1 MKSYLR
7 FLERNKLYTA
17 IEVVGLSIALAFIL
31 FIGGFLFAQFSTDRE
46 IKKKGDVYVA
56 SSDEYYLFSAPVKQ
70 ILEDRFPEI
79 NEITRV
85 FSTKG
90 YVGSTYNKIY
100 NGISERQ
107 LSLLVDDNFFEVL
120 PIPLVA
126 GEREKLME
134 AKHSVVL
141 SKSCANRIF
150 GNTNP
155 IGQTLDIEIDTKS
168 STLTVTGIFEDF
180 DNSVFPET
188 DMIYNLSLLQDL
200 SPDLLTNANL
210 NVSIFLT
217 LNKNCEITELDAKVL
232 EILKKENDAYIMDF
246 VHGFHIEKF
255 SDIQFTTKKFHSPF
269 DNVINR
275 DLVRLFL
282 FAGILLLLFAVL
294 NYTSLTVA
302 QTGFRA
308 KEMASRRLAGAQK
321 NTIIFKYILESFVLT
336 IAAFGL
342 SLLIYHVTSPY
353 LSRLVG
359 LTSSPGL
366 KFGLVETG
374 LVVLIIV
381 TISVMSG
388 VIPAM
393 IASRYEPIQIV
404 KGDFTRSSK
413 MILSRIIIIS
423 QNTVATMTLSI
434 AIIMFA
440 QLDNILDK
448 PLGYERDGRISINNA
463 NSPQEYHL
471 DELSSLPFIEK
482 VGWCMYEP
490 MVGGQVGWSVLKD
503 GQEVRF
509 DLAIYDE
516 AAIDILG
523 FEIVS
528 KNSEVTEGH
537 CYMTEST
544 MAALGE
550 GYDCTEFRY
559 DAATL
564 PICGIIKDW
573 QKGSLETTSSYLP
586 LMLIQK
592 FDPADEVFY
601 NLREL
606 VVKVS
611 GDEDEAVRELRRFYE
626 ERASQNVDIQVHSY
640 NFLFKDHYRQEFN
653 NMKLLAIFTLLTL
666 ILCSLGM
673 LAMSKYYI
681 KQNSRTTA
689 VKKIY
694 GCSRKEIFVKMTLKF
709 LSNVAISSIIA
720 IPIALYIADKWL
732 QKFTYRIDNSIWY
745 YLMTVLAIG
754 VIAMISISWQVLR
767 ASNEN
772 PVDAL
777 KKE

>member
-31 FIGGFLFAQFSTDRE
+31 FMGGFLFAQFSTDRE

-56 SSDEYYLFSAPVKQ
+56 SSDEYYVFSAPVKQ

-126 GEREKLME
+126 GEREKLMG

-200 SPDLLTNANL
+200 SPDLLSNVNI
-210 NVSIFLT
+210 NVSMFLT
-217 LNKNCEITELDAKVL
+217 LDKNCEITELEAKAL
-232 EILKKENDAYIMDF
+232 EILKKENDAYIMDS

-269 DNVINR
+269 DNIISR

-282 FAGILLLLFAVL
+282 FAGILLLIFALL

-308 KEMASRRLAGAQK
+308 KEMASRRLVGAQK
-321 NTIIFKYILESFVLT
+321 NTIVFKYILESFVLT
-336 IAAFGL
+336 TVAFGL
-342 SLLIYHVTSPY
+342 SLPIYHVASPY
-353 LSRLVG
+353 LSSLVG
-359 LTSSPGL
+359 LNSAPRLG
-366 KFGLVETG
+366 FGLAETCI
-374 LVVLIIV
+374 VVSVIV
-381 TISVMSG
+381 IMAVMSG
-388 VIPAM
+388 VIPAI

-413 MILSRIIIIS
+413 MILSRIIIIC
-423 QNTVATMTLSI
+423 QNIVATMTLSV

-440 QLDNILDK
+440 QLDNILDR
-448 PLGYERDGRISINNA
+448 PLGYERDGRISISYA
-463 NSPQEYHL
+463 NSPHEYHL

-573 QKGSLETTSSYLP
+573 QKGSLETTSSYLS

-689 VKKIY
+689 VRKIY

-720 IPIALYIADKWL
+720 IPIAWYIADKWL
-732 QKFTYRIDNSIWY
+732 QKFTYRIDNCIWY

-754 VIAMISISWQVLR
+754 VVAMISISWQVLR
-767 ASNEN
+767 ATNEN

>member
-1 MKSYLR
+1 M
-7 FLERNKLYTA
+7 
-17 IEVVGLSIALAFIL
+17 SIALAFIL

-56 SSDEYYLFSAPVKQ
+56 SSDEYYVFSAPVKQ

-141 SKSCANRIF
+141 SQSCANRIF

-200 SPDLLTNANL
+200 SPDLLSNVNI
-210 NVSIFLT
+210 NVSMFLT
-217 LNKNCEITELDAKVL
+217 LDKNCEITELEAKVL
-232 EILKKENDAYIMDF
+232 EILKKENDAYIMDY

-269 DNVINR
+269 DNIISR

-282 FAGILLLLFAVL
+282 FAGILLLIFALL

-308 KEMASRRLAGAQK
+308 KEMASRRLVGAQK
-321 NTIIFKYILESFVLT
+321 NTIVFKYILESFVLT
-336 IAAFGL
+336 TVAFGL
-342 SLLIYHVTSPY
+342 ALPIYHVASPY
-353 LSRLVG
+353 LSSLVG
-359 LTSSPGL
+359 LNSATRLG
-366 KFGLVETG
+366 FGLAETCI
-374 LVVLIIV
+374 VVSVIV
-381 TISVMSG
+381 IMAVMSG
-388 VIPAM
+388 VIPAI

-413 MILSRIIIIS
+413 MILSRIIIIC
-423 QNTVATMTLSI
+423 QNIVATMTLSV

-440 QLDNILDK
+440 QLDNILDR
-448 PLGYERDGRISINNA
+448 PLGYERDGRISISYA
-463 NSPQEYHL
+463 NSPHEYHL

-573 QKGSLETTSSYLP
+573 QKGSLETTSSYLS

-653 NMKLLAIFTLLTL
+653 NMKLLAIFTLLTQ

-689 VKKIY
+689 VRKIY

-720 IPIALYIADKWL
+720 IPIAWFIADKWL

-745 YLMTVLAIG
+745 YLLAILAIG
-754 VIAMISISWQVLR
+754 IVAMTSISWQVLR
-767 ASNEN
+767 VTNEN